1 MKSEYFL
8 LLGAAV
14 AYFFGRFI
22 MRGLLK
28 RRHTGGSFR
37 ELYRDNAE
45 ALKGGET
52 DD

>member
-1 MKSEYFL
+1 MKSNIIA
-8 LLGAAV
+8 LLGAAT
-14 AYFFGRFI
+14 AFLLG
-22 MRGLLK
+22 GLFAVSLPE